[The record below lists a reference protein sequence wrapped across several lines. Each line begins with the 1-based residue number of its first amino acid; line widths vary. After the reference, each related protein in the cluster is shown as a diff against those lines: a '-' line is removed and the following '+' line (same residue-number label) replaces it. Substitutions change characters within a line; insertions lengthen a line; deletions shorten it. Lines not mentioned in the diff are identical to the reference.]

1 MRILKPELLF
11 NSALLVVDN
20 QGVGVYDEE
29 KVIKILSDGVIHDLN
44 GKTTPFIAYTLAL
57 EELDRLKKTENPV
70 RFITNV
76 DGFVSSLISDLG
88 EIDDSEDSTTLVRTI
103 LNQKD
108 I

>member
-1 MRILKPELLF
+1 MRILKPEVLF
-11 NSALLVVDN
+11 NSALLFVDG

-70 RFITNV
+70 RFIANV
-76 DGFVSSLISDLG
+76 DGFVSSLIPDLG
-88 EIDDSEDSTTLVRTI
+88 DINESEDSSSIVRTI

>member
-1 MRILKPELLF
+1 MRVLKPEVLF
-11 NSALLVVDN
+11 NSALLVVDD

-76 DGFVSSLISDLG
+76 DGFLSSLISDLQ
-88 EIDDSEDSTTLVRTI
+88 EINESEDSSAIVSTI